1 MTTETPLFERVH
13 DCWQAVILEAVQ
25 GWKRPVSLPYLG
37 PLLSGRSCVVWDYSN
52 DARGWDN
59 QAVTHLLPALLAQA
73 NRYER
78 MGLSVSAAD
87 CRWLA
92 HELTIGE
99 LTIVGAHHL
108 DMVQGT
114 VYAEA

>member
-1 MTTETPLFERVH
+1 MTTSTFERVH
-13 DCWQAVILEAVQ
+13 ESWQALILDAVKA
-25 GWKRPVSLPYLG
+25 WKRPISAPYLG
-37 PLLSGRSCVVWDYSN
+37 PLLSGRSFVVWDYSD

-59 QAVTHLLPALLAQA
+59 QAVTHLLPALLTQA

-78 MGLSVSAAD
+78 NGLSVSAAD

-92 HELTIGE
+92 HELSNGD

-108 DMVQGT
+108 EG
-114 VYAEA
+114 

>member
-1 MTTETPLFERVH
+1 MTTATATATAPTFERVH
-13 DCWQAVILEAVQ
+13 EGWQALILEAVKA
-25 GWKRPVSLPYLG
+25 WKRPVSVPYLA
-37 PLLSGRSCVVWDYSN
+37 PLLAGRSYVVWDNSD

-73 NRYER
+73 NRHQR
-78 MGLSVSAAD
+78 NGLEVSAAD

-92 HELTIGE
+92 HELTNGD

-108 DMVQGT
+108 
-114 VYAEA
+114 EA

>member
-1 MTTETPLFERVH
+1 MTTTTTTAPTFERVH
-13 DCWQAVILEAVQ
+13 DCWQGLILDAVRA
-25 GWKRPVSLPYLG
+25 WKRPVSLPYLA
-37 PLLSGRSCVVWDYSN
+37 PLLEGRSHVVWDYSE

-73 NRYER
+73 NRHER
-78 MGLSVSAAD
+78 HGLTVSAAD

-92 HELTIGE
+92 HELTNGD

-108 DMVQGT
+108 
-114 VYAEA
+114 EA